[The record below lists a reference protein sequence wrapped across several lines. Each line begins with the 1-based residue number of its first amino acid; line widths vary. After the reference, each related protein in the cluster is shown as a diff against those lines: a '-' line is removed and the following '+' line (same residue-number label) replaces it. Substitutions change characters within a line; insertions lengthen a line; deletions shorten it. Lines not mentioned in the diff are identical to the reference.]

1 MIVGLS
7 VRNVLR
13 NKRRTALTLMSI
25 VVGVGGLVLFNG
37 FIEYSLWGLRESTIQ
52 SGLGHIQ
59 VASEDKFF
67 VSGTYDPFTYL
78 LPKERDMVAAIR
90 AEPEVKT
97 VIPQI
102 RFTGT
107 MSLDG
112 RSGIVMLSANDPEI
126 ASDLYGFRSIVEGRE
141 LRGKDAQKVIL
152 GKGVAE
158 KLDAKVGSSVTVL
171 TATNGGGAN
180 AVDLEVVGICALGS
194 RDLENVMA
202 YTTLATAQE
211 LLSVETSPLLV
222 VVLKETG
229 RTAAAAAAIASRL
242 SGLGAPSVVKTWEEL
257 ADYYRQARDLYA
269 NMLDVVQVIILL
281 IVVFAIANTMMMAIM
296 ERTREIGTIRAIG
309 TRSAHVFT
317 MFLVEA
323 TLIGLC
329 GGALGVAAGYGLSY
343 LINLAG
349 GVYIPP
355 PPGRSDGYYALFHP
369 DIRYAAKIL
378 GLAALVSLASSAYPS
393 LRAIRAKIPECLRHL

>member
-1 MIVGLS
+1 MILGLS

-59 VASEDKFF
+59 VAAEDRFF
-67 VSGTYDPFTYL
+67 VSGSYDPFSFL
-78 LPKERDMVAAIR
+78 LPREADMVAALR
-90 AEPEVKT
+90 AEPDVKS

-107 MSLDG
+107 MGLDG
-112 RSGIVMLSANDPEI
+112 RSGIVMLSANDPEL
-126 ASDLYGFRSIVEGRE
+126 ASELYGFRSIVDGRE
-141 LRGKDAQKVIL
+141 LDGNDSQKVIL

-158 KLDAKVGSSVTVL
+158 KLEAKVGSSVTVL
-171 TATNGGGAN
+171 TATSGGGAN

-202 YTTLATAQE
+202 YTTLRTAQE

-222 VVLKETG
+222 VVLKETE
-229 RTAAAAAAIASRL
+229 RTGAAAAAIRARL
-242 SGLGAPSVVKTWEEL
+242 SGLKTPAVVKTWDEL

-296 ERTREIGTIRAIG
+296 ERTREIGTIRAMG
-309 TRSAHVFT
+309 TRSTLVIS

-323 TLIGLC
+323 TLIGIA
-329 GGALGVAAGYGLSY
+329 GGALGVAAGYGIAY

-355 PPGRSDGYYALFHP
+355 PPGRSDGYHALFHP
-369 DIRYAAKIL
+369 HPWYAAKIL
-378 GLAALVSLASSAYPS
+378 GLASLVSLASSIYPS